1 MSVCLSLTRTFRLIG
16 IAILESETLK
26 CLHQVQN
33 VTEKWDLWQDNQ
45 SFLTFNFPSR
55 VAEQASICQRNDSWG
70 LPAFGCLDADR
81 LTRLRHAQILAF
93 GSECQQEI
101 RSLSKQT
108 RHFRCSDSIIW
119 IGSRSKLLYVNG
131 TILKDCPHYRYLRT
145 QDCLYFSNVYFFISK
160 RHFS

>member
-1 MSVCLSLTRTFRLIG
+1 M
-16 IAILESETLK
+16 
-26 CLHQVQN
+26 HQVQN
-33 VTEKWDLWQDNQ
+33 VSEKWDLWQDNQ
-45 SFLTFNFPSR
+45 SFLRFNFRSR
-55 VAEQASICQRNDSWG
+55 LAEQASICQRNDSWG

-81 LTRLRHAQILAF
+81 LTRVRHAQILAF

-131 TILKDCPHYRYLRT
+131 TILKDAHITATFGLKI
-145 QDCLYFSNVYFFISK
+145 VYILPTFPFFKFKKTFFIATNTLFK
-160 RHFS
+160 HF